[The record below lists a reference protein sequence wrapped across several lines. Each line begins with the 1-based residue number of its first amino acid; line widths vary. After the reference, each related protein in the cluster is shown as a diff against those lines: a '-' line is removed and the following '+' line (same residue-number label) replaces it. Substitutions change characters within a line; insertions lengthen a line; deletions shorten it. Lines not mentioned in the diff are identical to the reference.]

1 MGAIVYGAEGANDG
15 IISNSMCIRDKDRT
29 NEQELE
35 QANDAFGDALGLLS
49 GYFKDRERDARIR
62 AAQATMDQR
71 SGEGEVFSGN
81 AAEKVLFREQCFL
94 FKFRKYYFQL

>member
-35 QANDAFGDALGLLS
+35 QANDAFGDALGLYRVIL
-49 GYFKDRERDARIR
+49 KVKRDA
-62 AAQATMDQR
+62 
-71 SGEGEVFSGN
+71 N
-81 AAEKVLFREQCFL
+81 
-94 FKFRKYYFQL
+94 